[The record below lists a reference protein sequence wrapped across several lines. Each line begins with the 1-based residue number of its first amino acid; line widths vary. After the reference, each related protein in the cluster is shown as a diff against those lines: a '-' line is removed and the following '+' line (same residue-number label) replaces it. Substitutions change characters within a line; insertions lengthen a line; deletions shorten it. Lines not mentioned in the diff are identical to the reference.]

1 MQTIDLLASELL
13 PHRAG
18 MLFLDRALEGDDN
31 CITACAQI
39 KENHLFAQ
47 DGRVGSWVLLE
58 YMAQTMA
65 MWTSWNARKKGL
77 PVPVGFLLGTRQ
89 LKLHVDS
96 IPVGTELYCKAE
108 RIYVSETDGVAQFQC
123 EVYADGQLLGV
134 AALNAFEPKNPETFL
149 AEH

>member
-47 DGRVGSWVLLE
+47 EGRVGSWVLLE

-89 LKLHVDS
+89 LKRHVD
-96 IPVGTELYCKAE
+96 
-108 RIYVSETDGVAQFQC
+108 
-123 EVYADGQLLGV
+123 
-134 AALNAFEPKNPETFL
+134 
-149 AEH
+149 

>member
-1 MQTIDLLASELL
+1 MQPIDLLASELL

-18 MLFLDRALEGDDN
+18 MLFLDRALEGDDDG
-31 CITACAQI
+31 ITACALI

-65 MWTSWNARKKGL
+65 MWTSWNACKKGL

-123 EVYADGQLLGV
+123 EVYADGKLLGE

>member
-18 MLFLDRALEGDDN
+18 MLFLDRALEGDDDG
-31 CITACAQI
+31 ITACAQI

-65 MWTSWNARKKGL
+65 MWTSWNARKKR
-77 PVPVGFLLGTRQ
+77 PTSPCRF
-89 LKLHVDS
+89 S
-96 IPVGTELYCKAE
+96 IGH
-108 RIYVSETDGVAQFQC
+108 
-123 EVYADGQLLGV
+123 
-134 AALNAFEPKNPETFL
+134 AANEA
-149 AEH
+149 AR